1 MHARMDDD
9 SNKRHTAGRQGRT
22 KHVKDLNCP
31 LGSHPMCQSNLPIRI
46 REAITKSIHVHKHI
60 YCLHRQI
67 DDAEYSLHGVL
78 SHSSMKQNTMP
89 ATLFDSRMLLQQQTT
104 EKYLNQ
110 KAMAATNS
118 PKSAKNLLSGASRLQ
133 KIPQISSK
141 SLSIF
146 TLSDKML
153 SFARVGNK
161 IAPYKGQKETEVTGC
176 HRWKL
181 TQSSTTGPT

>member
-60 YCLHRQI
+60 SCLHRQI

-89 ATLFDSRMLLQQQTT
+89 ATLLDSRMLLQQQTT

-118 PKSAKNLLSGASRLQ
+118 PKSQKKLAIWRKPTTKNTSNLFQITINLYPQRQNAELCTSWKQNRAIPRAKT
-133 KIPQISSK
+133 K
-141 SLSIF
+141 
-146 TLSDKML
+146 
-153 SFARVGNK
+153 
-161 IAPYKGQKETEVTGC
+161 
-176 HRWKL
+176 
-181 TQSSTTGPT
+181 